1 MLSNIFPQNFYLILN
16 KTPIEKI
23 TEIRIRLLKK
33 IVVAIGS
40 KYFYLS
46 EDGLTGN
53 ELKAIVAEKTL
64 IDDIVK
70 KACENSVYAYDNQIK
85 NGFLTVCGGI
95 RIGLTGEVVFDKNS
109 VKTLKNI
116 NSLVI
121 RVPHE
126 IKGCSLPIMPYL
138 VEKKFLNALIVSP
151 PGGGKT
157 TMIRDII
164 YQLSQKSYCFNVLLV
179 DERFEIANCFNGQA
193 TLDVGNF
200 CDILSGTNKNYAFEN
215 GVKNLKPDII
225 ATDEISN
232 AKDYD
237 SILYASSCGVSILA
251 SIHANGI
258 DDLKQKTDFKILLE
272 NKVFS
277 RFIIL
282 SQNDYPGK
290 IEAIYDE
297 NLRLINL

>member
-1 MLSNIFPQNFYLILN
+1 MLSNIFPQYLYLILN

-23 TEIRIRLLKK
+23 TEIRIRLSKK
-33 IVVAIGS
+33 IIISIGPKS
-40 KYFYLS
+40 YYLS

-53 ELKAIVAEKTL
+53 EVKAITVEKTL
-64 IDDIVK
+64 IDEILK
-70 KACENSVYAYDNQIK
+70 KSCENSVYAYNDQMK
-85 NGFLTVCGGI
+85 NGFLTVYGGI
-95 RIGLTGEVVFDKNS
+95 RIGLSGEAVYEKGN
-109 VKTLKNI
+109 VKIFKNI
-116 NSLVI
+116 NSLAI
-121 RVPHE
+121 RIPHE
-126 IKGCSLPIMPYL
+126 VKGCSLPVMPFL
-138 VEKKFLNALIVSP
+138 VKKRFLNTLIVSP

-157 TMIRDII
+157 TLIRDII
-164 YQLSQKSYCFNVLLV
+164 YQMSQKSYSFNVLLV
-179 DERFEIANCFNGQA
+179 DERFEIANSFNGQPL
-193 TLDVGNF
+193 LDVGNF
-200 CDILSGTNKNYAFEN
+200 CDVLSGTNKSYAFEN
-215 GVKNLKPDII
+215 GIRNLKPDII

-232 AKDYD
+232 SKDYD

-251 SIHANGI
+251 SIHANNI
-258 DDLKQKTDFKILLE
+258 EDLKQKNDFEKLLN